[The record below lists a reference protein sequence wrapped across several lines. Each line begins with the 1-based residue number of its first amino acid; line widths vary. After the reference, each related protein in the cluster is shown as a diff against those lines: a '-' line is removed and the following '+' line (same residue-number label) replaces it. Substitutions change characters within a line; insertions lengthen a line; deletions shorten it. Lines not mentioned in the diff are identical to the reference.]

1 MKSLCKLV
9 VKMGLLTL
17 LSAMP
22 LAAQLGNGVN
32 FTTSFPFYAGN
43 TKLPAGSYKV
53 TQTNI
58 DPTILLIESTNREHS
73 VYLDITPTHVEQP
86 HPQSNVTFH
95 TYGGIDYLNQIWIQ
109 GERAGI
115 QADLTKAEKR
125 AAASP
130 SAEDHS
136 VPANKL

>member
-9 VKMGLLTL
+9 VTMVTL

-22 LAAQLGNGVN
+22 LSAQIGNGVD
-32 FTTSFPFYAGN
+32 FTTSFPFFAGN

-53 TQTNI
+53 IETNL
-58 DPTILLIESTNREHS
+58 DPTILLIESTNGVHS
-73 VYLDITPTHVEQP
+73 VYLDITPTETEQP

-95 TYGGIDYLNQIWIQ
+95 KYGGIDYLNQIWVQ
-109 GERAGI
+109 GERSGM
-115 QADLTKAEKR
+115 QADPTKAEKK
-125 AAASP
+125 AAASA

-136 VPANKL
+136 VPAKKR